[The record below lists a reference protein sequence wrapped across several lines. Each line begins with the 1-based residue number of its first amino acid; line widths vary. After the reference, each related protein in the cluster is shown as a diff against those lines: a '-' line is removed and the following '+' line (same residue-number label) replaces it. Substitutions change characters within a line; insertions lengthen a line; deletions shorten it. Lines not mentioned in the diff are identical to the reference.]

1 MTLPRAYF
9 HEPAIFAAESAEI
22 FSKQWLCVGRASQLR
37 EAGSY
42 FLCEVGT
49 ESILVVRDRDGVA
62 HAHYNVCRHRGTR
75 LCTEAQGQ
83 FNGSIQCPY
92 HAWTYGLDG
101 KLIGAPNM
109 RDVANFQMAD
119 YPLHPIAVRE
129 WAGFLLINLAPSPQP
144 IEQAFAPLNGRLTP
158 WNLEQLV
165 VAQRV
170 AYTVQANWKLI
181 FQNYNECY
189 HCPTVHPVLNS
200 LTPYR
205 NSSNDLDTGAILGG
219 PMAMSNPGGSM
230 TMSGRACAAPLTGV
244 TGDNLGLVYYYTIF
258 PTLFLSLHPDYVL
271 THRLERLSSA
281 STRVVCEW
289 LFAPQAVAQ
298 PNFSPQDAV
307 EFWDMTNRQ
316 DWQVCELSQ
325 LGTRSQ
331 AYTPGPYA
339 NLEDMPAA
347 FDREYLRVMQS
358 NA

>member
-1 MTLPRAYF
+1 MTLPRVYF
-9 HEPAIFAAESAEI
+9 HDPAITTESAEI
-22 FSKQWLCVGRASQLR
+22 FSQQWLCVGRASQLC
-37 EAGSY
+37 EPGSY
-42 FLCEVGT
+42 FLCEVDT
-49 ESILVVRDRDGVA
+49 ESILVVRDRDGMA
-62 HAHYNVCRHRGTR
+62 RAHYNVCRHRGTR
-75 LCTEAQGQ
+75 LCTTAQGQ

-109 RDVANFQMAD
+109 RGVAGFQMAD
-119 YPLHPIAVRE
+119 LSAPSCCGGRVGRLS
-129 WAGFLLINLAPSPQP
+129 LINLAPNPQP
-144 IEQAFAPLNGRLTP
+144 IEQTFAPLSGRLTP
-158 WNLEQLV
+158 WNLQQLV

-205 NSSNDLDTGAILGG
+205 NSSNDLEAGPILGG
-219 PMAMSNPGGSM
+219 PMAMSSPGGSM
-230 TMSGRACAAPLTGV
+230 TMSGRACAAPLAGV
-244 TGDNLGLVYYYTIF
+244 TGDDLGLVYYYTIF
-258 PTLFLSLHPDYVL
+258 PTMFLSLHPDYVL
-271 THRLERLSSA
+271 THRVERLSSE
-281 STRVVCEW
+281 STRVICEW
-289 LFAPQAVAQ
+289 LFAPEAVTQ
-298 PNFSPQDAV
+298 PNFSAQDAV

-347 FDREYLRVMQS
+347 FDREYLRVMQM
-358 NA
+358 NR